1 MTLDNDVLTTR
12 FPLLNPELNQD
23 QNNGTGVLA
32 KRLIFD
38 GYQLNFIAN
47 GLHPRSTGPHATI
60 SICEQSPNFKIDP
73 EKTPY
78 GKLIAYDTF
87 NIGKDSDR
95 GRLANSAYK
104 LLVPKDEKS
113 YSPYKTVG
121 YDNDFLKVDMNEFC
135 KQIEQVWESQFDSE
149 LTTGDPTLI
158 QKHRIHSFLP
168 VDGGSIVYA
177 RPKSGKSFLALAMAV
192 SIDSGVNKFWKVEQ
206 CPVLYVNLE
215 RSARSMQQRLGN
227 VNRAL
232 GLKPNR
238 PLRFLHARGRS
249 LKDIVNPIKKTM
261 SRHNIKYVIL
271 DSISRSGMGDLTS
284 NDVANRITD
293 SLNSIIEKGNTEKG
307 YLAIAHTSWSEEH
320 VYGSIHFEAAADS
333 ICSVKTSKNEYNEL
347 GVQLQVDRGNDVSS
361 GVELPMLKFAFNEF
375 GLNEI
380 SSASADDFPDL
391 IPDTLSE
398 RISKYLVRNPDKT
411 PVEISES
418 LKINDSSVRGI
429 LHRNKE
435 MFKKNGSTYR
445 MAEE

>member
-23 QNNGTGVLA
+23 QNNGIGVLA

-60 SICEQSPNFKIDP
+60 SICEQSPNFKITEQDP
-73 EKTPY
+73 HGKTIVY
-78 GKLIAYDTF
+78 TTF
-87 NIGKDSDR
+87 NIGKNEDR
-95 GRLANSAYK
+95 TRLANAAYK
-104 LLVPKDEKS
+104 LLVPKDEKL

-158 QKHRIHSFLP
+158 QKHRIYPFAVS
-168 VDGGSIVYA
+168 DGGTIMFA

-192 SIDSGVNKFWKVEQ
+192 SIDSNVNKFWQVEK

-249 LKDIVNPIKKTM
+249 LKDIVNPIKRAM
-261 SRHNIKYVIL
+261 SKHNIKYVIL

-293 SLNSIIEKGNTEKG
+293 SLNSIIEKGDNERG

-333 ICSVKTSKNEYNEL
+333 ISSVKTSNNEYNEL

-375 GLNEI
+375 GLSGI

-398 RISKYLVRNPDKT
+398 RISKYLIRNPDKT
-411 PVEISES
+411 PVEISQS

-429 LHRNKE
+429 LYRNKD

>member
-12 FPLLNPELNQD
+12 FPLLKSELKWD

-38 GYQLNFIAN
+38 GYQINFIAN

-60 SICEQSPNFKIDP
+60 SICEQSPNFKITEQDP
-73 EKTPY
+73 HGKTIVY
-78 GKLIAYDTF
+78 TTF
-87 NIGKDSDR
+87 NIGKNEDR
-95 GRLANSAYK
+95 TRLANAAYK
-104 LLVPKDEKS
+104 LLVPKDEKL

-121 YDNDFLKVDMNEFC
+121 YDNDFLKVDLDRFC
-135 KQIEQVWESQFDSE
+135 IQIEQVWESQFESE

-158 QKHRIHSFLP
+158 QKHRIYPFAVS
-168 VDGGSIVYA
+168 DGGTIMFA

-192 SIDSGVNKFWKVEQ
+192 SIDSGVNKFWKIEQ

-249 LKDIVNPIKKTM
+249 LKDIVNPIKRAM
-261 SRHNIKYVIL
+261 SKHNIKYVIL

-293 SLNSIIEKGNTEKG
+293 SLNSIIEKGDNERG

-347 GVQLQVDRGNDVSS
+347 GVQLQVDRGNDVSG
-361 GVELPMLKFAFNEF
+361 GVELPMLKFCFSEF
-375 GLNEI
+375 GLSEI

-411 PVEISES
+411 PVEISQS

-429 LHRNKE
+429 LHRNKD

>member
-12 FPLLNPELNQD
+12 FPLLKSELKWD

-38 GYQLNFIAN
+38 GYQINFIAN

-60 SICEQSPNFKIDP
+60 SICEQSPNFKITEQDP
-73 EKTPY
+73 HGKTIVY
-78 GKLIAYDTF
+78 TTF
-87 NIGKDSDR
+87 NIGKNEDR
-95 GRLANSAYK
+95 TRLANAAYK
-104 LLVPKDEKS
+104 LLVPKDEKL

-121 YDNDFLKVDMNEFC
+121 YDNDFLKVDLDRFC
-135 KQIEQVWESQFDSE
+135 IQIEQVWESQFESE

-158 QKHRIHSFLP
+158 QKHRIYPFAVS
-168 VDGGSIVYA
+168 DGGTIMFA

-192 SIDSGVNKFWKVEQ
+192 SIDSNVNKFWQVEK

-293 SLNSIIEKGNTEKG
+293 SLNSIIEKGDNERG

-398 RISKYLVRNPDKT
+398 RISKYLIRNPDKT
-411 PVEISES
+411 PVEISQS

-429 LHRNKE
+429 LYRNKD

>member
-12 FPLLNPELNQD
+12 FPLLKSELKWD

-38 GYQLNFIAN
+38 GYQINFIAN

-60 SICEQSPNFKIDP
+60 SICEQSPNFKITEQDP
-73 EKTPY
+73 HGKTIVY
-78 GKLIAYDTF
+78 TTF
-87 NIGKDSDR
+87 NIGKNEDR
-95 GRLANSAYK
+95 TRLANAAYK
-104 LLVPKDEKS
+104 LLVPKDEKL

-135 KQIEQVWESQFDSE
+135 KQIEQVWESQFESE

-158 QKHRIHSFLP
+158 QKHRIYPFAVS
-168 VDGGSIVYA
+168 DGGTIMFA

-192 SIDSGVNKFWKVEQ
+192 SIDSNVNKFWQVEK

-249 LKDIVNPIKKTM
+249 LKDIVNPIKRAM
-261 SRHNIKYVIL
+261 SKHNIKYVIL

-293 SLNSIIEKGNTEKG
+293 SLNSIIEKGDNERG

-375 GLNEI
+375 GLSGI

-398 RISKYLVRNPDKT
+398 RISKYLIRNPDKT
-411 PVEISES
+411 PVEISQS

-429 LHRNKE
+429 LYRNKD

>member
-12 FPLLNPELNQD
+12 FPLLKSELKWD

-38 GYQLNFIAN
+38 GYQINFIAN

-60 SICEQSPNFKIDP
+60 SICEQSPNFKITEQDP
-73 EKTPY
+73 HGKTIVY
-78 GKLIAYDTF
+78 TTF
-87 NIGKDSDR
+87 NIGKNEDR
-95 GRLANSAYK
+95 TRLANAAYK
-104 LLVPKDEKS
+104 LLVPKDEKL

-121 YDNDFLKVDMNEFC
+121 YDNDFLKVDLDRFC
-135 KQIEQVWESQFDSE
+135 IQIEQVWESQFESE

-158 QKHRIHSFLP
+158 QKHRIYPFAVS
-168 VDGGSIVYA
+168 DGGTIMFA

-192 SIDSGVNKFWKVEQ
+192 SIDSNVNKFWQVEK

-249 LKDIVNPIKKTM
+249 LKDIVNPIKRAM
-261 SRHNIKYVIL
+261 SKHNIKYVIL

-293 SLNSIIEKGNTEKG
+293 SLNSIIEKGDNERG

-375 GLNEI
+375 GLSGI

-398 RISKYLVRNPDKT
+398 RISKYLIRNPDKT
-411 PVEISES
+411 PVEISQS

-429 LHRNKE
+429 LYRNKD

>member
-12 FPLLNPELNQD
+12 FPLLKSELKWD

-38 GYQLNFIAN
+38 GYQINFIAN

-60 SICEQSPNFKIDP
+60 SICEQSPNFKITEQDP
-73 EKTPY
+73 HGKTIVY
-78 GKLIAYDTF
+78 TTF
-87 NIGKDSDR
+87 NIGKNEDR
-95 GRLANSAYK
+95 TRLANAAYK
-104 LLVPKDEKS
+104 LLVPKDEKL

-121 YDNDFLKVDMNEFC
+121 YDNDFLKVDLDRFC
-135 KQIEQVWESQFDSE
+135 IQIEQVWESQFESE

-158 QKHRIHSFLP
+158 QKHRIYPFAVS
-168 VDGGSIVYA
+168 DGGTIMFA

-192 SIDSGVNKFWKVEQ
+192 SIDSNVNKFWQVEK

-249 LKDIVNPIKKTM
+249 LKDIVNPIKKAM
-261 SRHNIKYVIL
+261 SKHNIKYVIL

-293 SLNSIIEKGNTEKG
+293 SLNSIIEKGDNERG

-375 GLNEI
+375 GLSGI

-411 PVEISES
+411 PVEISQS

-429 LHRNKE
+429 LYRNKD

>member
-12 FPLLNPELNQD
+12 FPLLKSELKWD

-60 SICEQSPNFKIDP
+60 SICEQSPNFKITEQDP
-73 EKTPY
+73 HGKTIVY
-78 GKLIAYDTF
+78 TTF
-87 NIGKDSDR
+87 NIGKNEDR
-95 GRLANSAYK
+95 TRLANAAYK
-104 LLVPKDEKS
+104 LLVPKDEKL

-121 YDNDFLKVDMNEFC
+121 YDNDFLKVDLDRFC
-135 KQIEQVWESQFDSE
+135 IQIEQVWESQFESE

-158 QKHRIHSFLP
+158 QKHRIYPFAVS
-168 VDGGSIVYA
+168 DGGTIMFA

-192 SIDSGVNKFWKVEQ
+192 SIDSGVNKFWKIEQ

-261 SRHNIKYVIL
+261 SKHNIKYVIL

-293 SLNSIIEKGNTEKG
+293 SLNSIIEKGDNERG

-347 GVQLQVDRGNDVSS
+347 GVQLQVDRGNDVSG
-361 GVELPMLKFAFNEF
+361 GVELPMLKFCFSEF
-375 GLNEI
+375 GLSEI

-411 PVEISES
+411 PVEISQS

-429 LHRNKE
+429 LHRNKD

>member
-12 FPLLNPELNQD
+12 FPLLKSELKWD

-38 GYQLNFIAN
+38 GYQINFIAN

-60 SICEQSPNFKIDP
+60 SICEQSPNFKITEQDP
-73 EKTPY
+73 HGKTIVY
-78 GKLIAYDTF
+78 TTF
-87 NIGKDSDR
+87 NIGKNEDR
-95 GRLANSAYK
+95 TRLANAAYK
-104 LLVPKDEKS
+104 LLVPKDENL

-121 YDNDFLKVDMNEFC
+121 YDNDFLKVDLDRFC
-135 KQIEQVWESQFDSE
+135 IQIEQVWESQFESE

-158 QKHRIHSFLP
+158 QKHRIYPFAVS
-168 VDGGSIVYA
+168 DGGTIMFA

-192 SIDSGVNKFWKVEQ
+192 SIDSNVNKFWQVEK

-249 LKDIVNPIKKTM
+249 LKDIVNPIKRAM
-261 SRHNIKYVIL
+261 SKHNIKYVIL

-293 SLNSIIEKGNTEKG
+293 SLNSIIEKGDNERG

-375 GLNEI
+375 GLSGI

-398 RISKYLVRNPDKT
+398 RISKYLIRNPDKT
-411 PVEISES
+411 PVEISQS

-429 LHRNKE
+429 LYRNKD

>member
-12 FPLLNPELNQD
+12 FPLLKSELKWD

-38 GYQLNFIAN
+38 GYQINFIAN

-60 SICEQSPNFKIDP
+60 SICEQSPNFKITEQDP
-73 EKTPY
+73 HGKTIVY
-78 GKLIAYDTF
+78 TTF
-87 NIGKDSDR
+87 NIGKNEDR
-95 GRLANSAYK
+95 TRLANAAYK
-104 LLVPKDEKS
+104 LLVPKDEKL

-121 YDNDFLKVDMNEFC
+121 YDNDFLKVDLDRFC
-135 KQIEQVWESQFDSE
+135 IQIEQVWESQFESE

-158 QKHRIHSFLP
+158 QKHRIYPFAVS
-168 VDGGSIVYA
+168 DGGTIMFA

-192 SIDSGVNKFWKVEQ
+192 SIDSNVNKFWQVEK

-249 LKDIVNPIKKTM
+249 LKDIVNPIKKAM
-261 SRHNIKYVIL
+261 SKHNIKYVIL

-293 SLNSIIEKGNTEKG
+293 SLNSIIEKGDNERG

-375 GLNEI
+375 GLSGI

-398 RISKYLVRNPDKT
+398 RISKYLIRNPDKT
-411 PVEISES
+411 PVEISQS

-429 LHRNKE
+429 LYRNKD

>member
-12 FPLLNPELNQD
+12 FPLLKSELKWD

-38 GYQLNFIAN
+38 GYQINFIAN

-60 SICEQSPNFKIDP
+60 SICEQSPNFKITEQDP
-73 EKTPY
+73 HGKTIVY
-78 GKLIAYDTF
+78 TTF
-87 NIGKDSDR
+87 NIGKNEDR
-95 GRLANSAYK
+95 TRLANAAYK
-104 LLVPKDEKS
+104 LLVPKDEKL

-121 YDNDFLKVDMNEFC
+121 YDNDFLKVDLDRFC
-135 KQIEQVWESQFDSE
+135 IQIEQVWESQFESE

-158 QKHRIHSFLP
+158 QKHRIYPFAVS
-168 VDGGSIVYA
+168 DGGTIMFA
-177 RPKSGKSFLALAMAV
+177 RPKSGRSFLALAMAV
-192 SIDSGVNKFWKVEQ
+192 SIDSNVSKFWKVEN

-249 LKDIVNPIKKTM
+249 LKDIVNPIKRAM
-261 SRHNIKYVIL
+261 SKHNIKYVIL

-293 SLNSIIEKGNTEKG
+293 SLNSIIEKGDNERG

-375 GLNEI
+375 GLSGI

-398 RISKYLVRNPDKT
+398 RISKYLIRNPDKT
-411 PVEISES
+411 PVEISQS

-429 LHRNKE
+429 LYRNKD

>member
-12 FPLLNPELNQD
+12 FPLLKSELKWD

-60 SICEQSPNFKIDP
+60 SICEQSPNFKITEQDP
-73 EKTPY
+73 HGKTIVY
-78 GKLIAYDTF
+78 TTF
-87 NIGKDSDR
+87 NIGKNEDR
-95 GRLANSAYK
+95 TRLANAAYK
-104 LLVPKDEKS
+104 LLVPKDEKL

-121 YDNDFLKVDMNEFC
+121 YDNDFLKVDLDRFC
-135 KQIEQVWESQFDSE
+135 IQIEQVWESQFESE

-158 QKHRIHSFLP
+158 QKHRIYPFAVS
-168 VDGGSIVYA
+168 DGGTIMFA

-192 SIDSGVNKFWKVEQ
+192 SIDSGVNKFWKIEQ

-249 LKDIVNPIKKTM
+249 LKDIVNPIKRAM
-261 SRHNIKYVIL
+261 SKHNIKYVIL

-293 SLNSIIEKGNTEKG
+293 SLNSIIEKGDNERG

-347 GVQLQVDRGNDVSS
+347 GVQLQVDRGNDVSG
-361 GVELPMLKFAFNEF
+361 GVELPMLKFCFSEF
-375 GLNEI
+375 GLSEI

-411 PVEISES
+411 PVEISQS

-429 LHRNKE
+429 LHRNKD

>member
-12 FPLLNPELNQD
+12 FPLLKSELKWD

-38 GYQLNFIAN
+38 GYQINFIAN

-60 SICEQSPNFKIDP
+60 SICEQSPNFKITEQDP
-73 EKTPY
+73 HGKTIVY
-78 GKLIAYDTF
+78 TTF
-87 NIGKDSDR
+87 NIGKNEDR
-95 GRLANSAYK
+95 TRLANAAYK
-104 LLVPKDEKS
+104 LLVPKDEKL

-121 YDNDFLKVDMNEFC
+121 YDNDFLKVDLDRFC
-135 KQIEQVWESQFDSE
+135 IQIEQVWESQFESE

-158 QKHRIHSFLP
+158 QKHRIYPFAVS
-168 VDGGSIVYA
+168 DGGTIMFA

-192 SIDSGVNKFWKVEQ
+192 SIDSNVSKFWKVEN

-249 LKDIVNPIKKTM
+249 LKDIVNPIKRAM
-261 SRHNIKYVIL
+261 SKHNIKYVIL

-293 SLNSIIEKGNTEKG
+293 SLNSIIEKGDNERG

-375 GLNEI
+375 GLSGI

-398 RISKYLVRNPDKT
+398 RISKYLIRNPDKT
-411 PVEISES
+411 PVEISQS

-429 LHRNKE
+429 LYRNKD

>member
-12 FPLLNPELNQD
+12 FPLLKSELKWD

-38 GYQLNFIAN
+38 GYQINFIAN

-60 SICEQSPNFKIDP
+60 SICEQSPNFKITEQDP
-73 EKTPY
+73 HGKTIVY
-78 GKLIAYDTF
+78 TTF
-87 NIGKDSDR
+87 NIGKNEDR
-95 GRLANSAYK
+95 TRLANAAYK
-104 LLVPKDEKS
+104 LLVPKDENL

-121 YDNDFLKVDMNEFC
+121 YDNDFLKVDLDRFC
-135 KQIEQVWESQFDSE
+135 IQIEQVWESQFESE

-158 QKHRIHSFLP
+158 QKHRIYPFAVS
-168 VDGGSIVYA
+168 DGGTIMFA

-192 SIDSGVNKFWKVEQ
+192 SIDSGVNKFWKIEQ

-249 LKDIVNPIKKTM
+249 LKDIVNPIKRAM
-261 SRHNIKYVIL
+261 SKHNIKYVIL

-293 SLNSIIEKGNTEKG
+293 SLNSIIEKGDNERG

-361 GVELPMLKFAFNEF
+361 GVELPMLKFSFSEF
-375 GLNEI
+375 GLSEI

-398 RISKYLVRNPDKT
+398 RISKYLIRNPDKT
-411 PVEISES
+411 PVEISQS

-429 LHRNKE
+429 LHRNKD

>member
-12 FPLLNPELNQD
+12 FPLLKSELKWD

-38 GYQLNFIAN
+38 GYQINFIAN

-60 SICEQSPNFKIDP
+60 SICEQSPNFKITEQDP
-73 EKTPY
+73 HGKTIVY
-78 GKLIAYDTF
+78 TTF
-87 NIGKDSDR
+87 NIGKNEDR
-95 GRLANSAYK
+95 TRLANAAYK
-104 LLVPKDEKS
+104 LLVPKDENL

-121 YDNDFLKVDMNEFC
+121 YDNDFLKVDLDRFC
-135 KQIEQVWESQFDSE
+135 IQIEQVWESQFESE

-158 QKHRIHSFLP
+158 QKHRIYPFAVS
-168 VDGGSIVYA
+168 DGGTIMFA

-192 SIDSGVNKFWKVEQ
+192 SIDSNVNKFWQVQK

-249 LKDIVNPIKKTM
+249 LKDIVNPIKRAM
-261 SRHNIKYVIL
+261 SKHNIKYVIL

-293 SLNSIIEKGNTEKG
+293 SLNSIIEKGDNERG

-375 GLNEI
+375 GLSGI

-398 RISKYLVRNPDKT
+398 RISKYLIRNPDKT
-411 PVEISES
+411 PVEISQS

-429 LHRNKE
+429 LYRNKD